1 MDVLELDKMDL
12 KDQLASAMEQLQQQ
26 GAALPPVL
34 SAGCEGGAH
43 AHAAPAA
50 AAAVHVA
57 TPHAQSHSPSGQQLP
72 GLQPPARALRPG
84 SRPKVP
90 PILQLDPCLL
100 LPGRDSE
107 LGFGQ
112 RDLRDAVYDF
122 GEQVRDTVSLLAQH
136 NTQGALTRLPYC
148 ISAAT

>member
-1 MDVLELDKMDL
+1 MLTFLCSTPFSPQRNEMDVLELDKMDL

-26 GAALPPVL
+26 GSALPPVL
-34 SAGCEGGAH
+34 SAGCEGV

-50 AAAVHVA
+50 AAALHAA
-57 TPHAQSHSPSGQQLP
+57 TPPAHSHSPAGQPLP
-72 GLQPPARALRPG
+72 NLPAPARPPLLG
-84 SRPKVP
+84 SRSKVP

-122 GEQVRDTVSLLAQH
+122 GEHVRDTVGL
-136 NTQGALTRLPYC
+136 
-148 ISAAT
+148 